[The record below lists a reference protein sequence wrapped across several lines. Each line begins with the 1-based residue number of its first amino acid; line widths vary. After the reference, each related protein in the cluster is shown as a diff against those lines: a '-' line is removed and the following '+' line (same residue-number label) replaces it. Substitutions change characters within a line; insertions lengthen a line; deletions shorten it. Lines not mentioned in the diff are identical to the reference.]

1 MPELNLSD
9 DTRDSTMKNPFSIEI
24 HSWNRQTTI
33 PKTLSV
39 LCPRS
44 LLDEDGKRLRIET
57 HTLRFRSRKNAVRV
71 ISLPVDRRI
80 KNASAIES
88 FYFFPQDEIFH
99 EKQKADNEGEKDR
112 SSDSS
117 DGNDANSVKDS
128 SKLDSEEYF
137 DSPASPTRIRVPG
150 DVVKM
155 EDRLGYI
162 LQPPIETWLGRRYL
176 ETPFE
181 PFNYQKQGVA
191 FLYGAHH
198 AILAD
203 EMGLGKTM
211 QAITTIRLLFRS
223 GECRRVLL
231 VCPKPLMTNWR
242 REFELWAPEIPVQ
255 LIEGKSERRQWLW
268 ELKNAPVRIAN
279 YELLSRDREFFDP
292 PGGAKVVYD
301 LVVLDE
307 SQRIKNKSNVTSEAA
322 RAIPRRRNWAL
333 TGTPVEN
340 SAEDLVGVFE
350 FLAPGYLESGLEPSR
365 LSKLVGD
372 HILRRTKEQTLK
384 DLPPKL
390 IRDAHIELSPNQFET
405 YRLAQEDGSIRL
417 NQMGDS
423 VTIQHA
429 FELILRLKQICN
441 FDPATGESAKLEQLE
456 ADMEEIAESGRK
468 AIVFSQWVKT
478 LRILSDRLQRFG
490 PLEYHGKT
498 RPKDREK
505 VLEQFRDDPDCH
517 VILMSYGAGSVGLNL
532 QFAEYVFLFDRWWNP
547 AVEDQAINRAHRI
560 GAAGPVTVTRYVS
573 VNTIEEK
580 IDRIL
585 AEKRMLSETILSD
598 AKGLGYSMGLSQAEI
613 FGLFNIKAPESRR
626 RGMARRR

>member
-1 MPELNLSD
+1 M
-9 DTRDSTMKNPFSIEI
+9 
-24 HSWNRQTTI
+24 
-33 PKTLSV
+33 
-39 LCPRS
+39 
-44 LLDEDGKRLRIET
+44 
-57 HTLRFRSRKNAVRV
+57 

-242 REFELWAPEIPVQ
+242 REFELWAPEIP
-255 LIEGKSERRQWLW
+255 
-268 ELKNAPVRIAN
+268 
-279 YELLSRDREFFDP
+279 
-292 PGGAKVVYD
+292 
-301 LVVLDE
+301 
-307 SQRIKNKSNVTSEAA
+307 
-322 RAIPRRRNWAL
+322 
-333 TGTPVEN
+333 
-340 SAEDLVGVFE
+340 
-350 FLAPGYLESGLEPSR
+350 
-365 LSKLVGD
+365 
-372 HILRRTKEQTLK
+372 
-384 DLPPKL
+384 
-390 IRDAHIELSPNQFET
+390 
-405 YRLAQEDGSIRL
+405 
-417 NQMGDS
+417 
-423 VTIQHA
+423 
-429 FELILRLKQICN
+429 
-441 FDPATGESAKLEQLE
+441 
-456 ADMEEIAESGRK
+456 
-468 AIVFSQWVKT
+468 FS
-478 LRILSDRLQRFG
+478 
-490 PLEYHGKT
+490 
-498 RPKDREK
+498 
-505 VLEQFRDDPDCH
+505 
-517 VILMSYGAGSVGLNL
+517 
-532 QFAEYVFLFDRWWNP
+532 
-547 AVEDQAINRAHRI
+547 
-560 GAAGPVTVTRYVS
+560 
-573 VNTIEEK
+573 
-580 IDRIL
+580 
-585 AEKRMLSETILSD
+585 
-598 AKGLGYSMGLSQAEI
+598 
-613 FGLFNIKAPESRR
+613 
-626 RGMARRR
+626 